1 MGRGARNE
9 KIVGTNCVV
18 TLQVR
23 AKLFMPPLLN
33 GRTPFVTP
41 TAWLKLQGFSG
52 KLSLSQ
58 NFDLGPRYFF
68 MLCRKFRKS
77 FFTYFLTY
85 HLIKIKS

>member
-1 MGRGARNE
+1 MGKSWVQNLL
-9 KIVGTNCVV
+9 CP
-18 TLQVR
+18 LQDR
-23 AKLFMPPLLN
+23 SKLFMPPLLN
-33 GRTPFVTP
+33 GRTPFVTY

-58 NFDLGPRYFF
+58 NFDLGPRYVF

-85 HLIKIKS
+85 HLIKIKTGPK